1 MNNFHFL
8 KMIFFLMNNCQFFGI
23 DHSTDQKDLLTD
35 QIIGVGV
42 RDVCASKNG
51 KERFFWRAS
60 PIPQLAKE

>member
-1 MNNFHFL
+1 
-8 KMIFFLMNNCQFFGI
+8 MNNCQFFGI

-51 KERFFWRAS
+51 KERVFWRAS
-60 PIPQLAKE
+60 PISYRMNLNQRKGLS

>member
-1 MNNFHFL
+1 
-8 KMIFFLMNNCQFFGI
+8 MNNCQFFGI